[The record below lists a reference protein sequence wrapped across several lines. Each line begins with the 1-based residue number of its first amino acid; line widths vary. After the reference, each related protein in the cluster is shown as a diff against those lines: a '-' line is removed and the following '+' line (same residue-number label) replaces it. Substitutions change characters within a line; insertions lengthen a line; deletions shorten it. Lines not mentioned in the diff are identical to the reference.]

1 MVKNPDKPHRGPPER
16 ENPDRDREEVPGRP
30 AVSQENLRQQEEEGN
45 EQQEREGRGG
55 PATSFGERALRR
67 LLRGRDS

>member
-1 MVKNPDKPHRGPPER
+1 MAKDSDEPSHGPPER
-16 ENPDRDREEVPGRP
+16 ENPDHDREEVPGRP

-45 EQQEREGRGG
+45 EQQEREGRGD
-55 PATSFGERALRR
+55 PATRLRRALRR

>member
-1 MVKNPDKPHRGPPER
+1 MAKNSDEPRRGPAER
-16 ENPDRDREEVPGRP
+16 EDPDRDREEVPGRP

-55 PATSFGERALRR
+55 PATRLRRALWR